1 MDTASDNNMPS
12 SESINRYLEG
22 KLNRTLPQESS
33 DSLDAPISA
42 AEIQRIVTRL
52 KGGKCPGP
60 DGLPAEY
67 YKSYSDVLT
76 PHMESL
82 FASLRDGDKLHPHT
96 LSATISVLKKPGKDD
111 ADVRNYRPISLLN
124 TDLKILAKIMATRL
138 APLLP
143 AFIHAD
149 QVGFIPGREARDATT
164 RVLSAIG
171 LAKRT
176 HTGLL
181 LLSTDAEKAF
191 DRVSWRFLFSVLA
204 RLGVGGYFLSWLEAL
219 YTNPTARV
227 KANGALSET
236 FRVRN
241 GTRQG
246 CPLSP
251 LLFALSLEPLL
262 ESIRLNPSI
271 AGIQGHT
278 SEHKVSAYADDL
290 LFLLSSL
297 ATSLPAVVQTLEEYG
312 TLAAYCINRAKSEFL
327 GISLDHSSISY
338 LRRSYSFR
346 YCPDRMRYLGVWL
359 ASSTRLLHD
368 LNFLAILLS
377 FRTDMAAWTG
387 GLLSWF
393 GRIAVLKMN
402 LMPRLLYLFN
412 ALAIT
417 IPLSFFTAL
426 RSELLKFVWPRGCPR
441 VGFAVLC
448 RPKASGGLALPDP
461 RKYYLA
467 CHLARVVEWS
477 GIGRERR
484 WLDLERALT
493 DRPLWTLPWLPPP
506 RPTAQR
512 ADPDPMSATLHIWHT
527 RKISLGLSSSRS
539 PLLPLSHNPELLSGI
554 LPSLRAR
561 MTDSDRL
568 QAIDL
573 PPGGNLELSPRS
585 IQLGPLSYLEQFNF
599 YQLKSY
605 LRSLNCSF
613 SLSRPLLPFERL
625 CQAGHPL
632 TRGIST
638 LYGMIMSTDTEAP
651 SFEARWER
659 ELGFSISPDQ
669 WSKTYTLVHKGSSA
683 TRIQET
689 SFKLLSFWYKT
700 PSLLHSIYPSTP
712 SECWRCAQDTGTLSH
727 IWWSCP
733 RIKGF
738 WCEVQD
744 AICQVTDVKLPHTP
758 ECFLLF

>member
-1 MDTASDNNMPS
+1 
-12 SESINRYLEG
+12 
-22 KLNRTLPQESS
+22 
-33 DSLDAPISA
+33 
-42 AEIQRIVTRL
+42 
-52 KGGKCPGP
+52 
-60 DGLPAEY
+60 
-67 YKSYSDVLT
+67 
-76 PHMESL
+76 MESL

-111 ADVRNYRPISLLN
+111 TDVRNYRPISLLN
-124 TDLKILAKIMATRL
+124 TDLKILAKIMANRL

-143 AFIHAD
+143 ALVHAD

-181 LLSTDAEKAF
+181 LLSTDVEKAF

-204 RLGVGGYFLSWLEAL
+204 RMGVGGSFLSWLEAL
-219 YTNPTARV
+219 YANPTARV
-227 KANGALSET
+227 KANGALSEI
-236 FRVRN
+236 FHVQN

-262 ESIRLNPSI
+262 ESIRLSPSI
-271 AGIQGHT
+271 TGIQGHA
-278 SEHKVSAYADDL
+278 SEHRVSAYADDL
-290 LFLLSSL
+290 LFLLTNP

-312 TLAAYCINRAKSEFL
+312 NLAGYCINRTKSEFL
-327 GISLDHSSISY
+327 GISLGHSSISH

-346 YCPDRMRYLGVWL
+346 YCSDRMRYLGVWL

-368 LNFLAILLS
+368 LNFLAILHS
-377 FRTDMAAWTG
+377 FRTDMGAWTG
-387 GLLSWF
+387 GMLSWF

-412 ALAIT
+412 ALPIS

-426 RSELLKFVWPRGCPR
+426 RSELLKFVWPRGRPR

-467 CHLARVVEWS
+467 CHVARVVEWS
-477 GIGRERR
+477 GVGRERR
-484 WLDLERALT
+484 WLDLERALA

-506 RPTAQR
+506 RPMAQR
-512 ADPDPMSATLHIWHT
+512 ADSDPMSATLYIWHT

-568 QAIDL
+568 RAIDL
-573 PPGGNLELSPRS
+573 PPDGNLELSPRS
-585 IQLGPLSYLEQFNF
+585 LQLGPLSYLEQFNF

-625 CQAGHPL
+625 CHAGRPL

-651 SFEARWER
+651 SFEARWR
-659 ELGFSISPDQ
+659 GNLGSRSHRTSGRKRMPWFIRVVAPPT
-669 WSKTYTLVHKGSSA
+669 SKKRPLNCFPFGTRPLASFIAYIRRPRLSA
-683 TRIQET
+683 GD
-689 SFKLLSFWYKT
+689 
-700 PSLLHSIYPSTP
+700 
-712 SECWRCAQDTGTLSH
+712 A
-727 IWWSCP
+727 P
-733 RIKGF
+733 RIPGHSPTYGGLAPGSKAFGARF
-738 WCEVQD
+738 GMRSTRSPTLGYHIHQSVSCSS
-744 AICQVTDVKLPHTP
+744 TLTY
-758 ECFLLF
+758 LLRRLNDRCSSTCSWRPVHSFPPSGELTEPPPWMNGSVELSPFE